1 MTGAEAAVIASV
13 IAATTAVATTAYST
27 DQAKKRAKKLRGQQ
41 ETDRK
46 KQRAEIAKQEAA
58 DKQAKED
65 LANINEAR
73 RRQAARSSG
82 EGREGT
88 ILTGGQGSPGMQE
101 EATGT
106 TLGSTEKNKGNK
118 SLLGL

>member
-1 MTGAEAAVIASV
+1 MTGTEPAIIAAV
-13 IAATTAVATTAYST
+13 IAATTAVATTAYSA
-27 DQAKKRAKKLRGQQ
+27 DQSKKRAKKLRGQQ
-41 ETDRK
+41 DADRR
-46 KQRAEIAKQEAA
+46 KQKAEIAKQQAA
-58 DKQAKED
+58 EKQETLD

-73 RRQAARSSG
+73 RRQAAKSSG

-88 ILTGGQGSPGMQE
+88 VLTGGQGSPGTQE
-101 EATGT
+101 QATGT